1 MGKPAGRGRP
11 REIEDPRAMS
21 VLVSA
26 DVYERLGVVADAIGI
41 SKTQLIRNLVE
52 VGLEEAEVM
61 HKLGLFGLVR
71 WTETL
76 HERLTARMESV
87 GHET

>member
-11 REIEDPRAMS
+11 REIEDPKAMS
-21 VLVSA
+21 VLVSSE
-26 DVYERLGVVADAIGI
+26 VYERLGVVADAIGI

-61 HKLGLFGLVR
+61 HKLGLFGFVR
-71 WTETL
+71 WTDAL
-76 HERLTARMESV
+76 RGRLSSRMELV
-87 GHET
+87 GNET